1 MQVRQAHGFQAHIL
15 LGLPDRLVYLDEV
28 VQSSHQR
35 GLGASTG
42 IPNPIR

>member
-15 LGLPDRLVYLDEV
+15 LGLPDSLVYLDEV
-28 VQSSHQR
+28 VQSSHQH
-35 GLGASTG
+35 GLRNTRG